1 MTMQMERRD
10 AAVAW
15 PDQDFDFRAD
25 GSGLAFK
32 GYAAVFNSRSED
44 LGGFRETLAPGAF
57 KRSIGGSHGRAIKAF
72 LNHNQDVVLGNT
84 KKGTLRLSEDDRG
97 LLAEID
103 LPDNEWG
110 RPVADAV
117 RRGDISSMSF
127 GFTVPKGGDSWN
139 ETHTERT
146 IHEVHLW
153 EVSPVTG
160 WPAYAATTATVRN
173 LVDVIDW
180 TDEESARSVLDG
192 LTDEQR
198 DILHRLLN
206 RERAVPFISPAMAE
220 LRERFAAR
228 LEQARALGVHVSDPE
243 PQPGAQALEP
253 GATT

>member
-97 LLAEID
+97 LLAEAD
-103 LPDNEWG
+103 LPDNHWG
-110 RPVADAV
+110 RYAADAM
-117 RRGDISSMSF
+117 RRGDVDAMSF
-127 GFTVPKGGDSWN
+127 GFVATRDAWSPDHKTR
-139 ETHTERT
+139 EL
-146 IHEVHLW
+146 IEVRLL
-153 EVSPVTG
+153 EVSPVV
-160 WPAYAATTATVRN
+160 WPAYPATSATVRH
-173 LVDVIDW
+173 LAQVAGVDEDLMQAALDALRGE
-180 TDEESARSVLDG
+180 DELPDQHRDVLIAAINARSATRFIPQSVAD
-192 LTDEQR
+192 
-198 DILHRLLN
+198 DI
-206 RERAVPFISPAMAE
+206 
-220 LRERFAAR
+220 AAR
-228 LEQARALGVHVSDPE
+228 RARLAVLI
-243 PQPGAQALEP
+243 A
-253 GATT
+253 

>member
-15 PDQDFDFRAD
+15 PDQDFDIRSD
-25 GSGLAFK
+25 GTGLAFK

-44 LGGFRETLAPGAF
+44 LGGFRDVLSPGAF
-57 KRSIGGSHGRAIKAF
+57 KRSIGGSHGRSIKAF
-72 LNHNQDVVLGNT
+72 LNHNQDIVLGNT
-84 KKGTLRLSEDDRG
+84 RKGTLRLSEDDRG
-97 LLAEID
+97 LVAEID

-127 GFTVPKGGDSWN
+127 GFTVPKGGDTWSDDR
-139 ETHTERT
+139 TERT

-160 WPAYAATTATVRN
+160 WPGYAATSASVRH
-173 LVDVIDW
+173 LVDAIDW
-180 TDEESARSVLDG
+180 TDEDSARSVLEG

-206 RERAVPFISPAMAE
+206 RERAVPFLSPEKAE
-220 LRERFAAR
+220 LQARFAAR
-228 LEQARALGVHVSDPE
+228 LAEAKALGIDLPDPE
-243 PQPGAQALEP
+243 PQPGA
-253 GATT
+253 